1 MIKFFFICMLAN
13 SFLAANE
20 NDSLFWFDVSTIDNE
35 MPYIPLILNKVF
47 SGKHISII
55 DSINKAELEEKEVFR
70 IQIFESTVA
79 SIARAE
85 ANRFQNILG
94 DTVYINFETP
104 LYKLRIGNYSSRK
117 FAEEAIELISKLGAK
132 DAWIIRSKK

>member
-1 MIKFFFICMLAN
+1 MLAN

-85 ANRFQNILG
+85 ANRFQNILA
-94 DTVYINFETP
+94 DYMTDNAQIIV
-104 LYKLRIGNYSSRK
+104 
-117 FAEEAIELISKLGAK
+117 LI
-132 DAWIIRSKK
+132 R

>member
-1 MIKFFFICMLAN
+1 MLAN